1 MVYDFDTLIDRRGTD
16 CEKWDEMASVFGR
29 GDLLAYWVAD
39 MDFKA
44 APEIVQALR
53 DKIESGVFG
62 YPVMTNSARESV
74 ANWLETRHGFSAD
87 ASEIRFSPGIITS
100 LSIAVQE
107 FTEPG
112 DGVVIQTPVYPQFFS
127 IIRKNGRVV
136 VENPLI
142 ETEDGYEMDFD
153 NLIEVLTPNVKAMIF
168 CSPHNPVGR
177 VWRREELT
185 RLAEICAKRGI
196 VILCDE
202 IHHDVVYSGSK
213 HIPLQLA
220 VPESA
225 PTSLIF
231 MAPSKTFNL
240 AGLCA
245 SAWLSKDKQIAKRME
260 KALQSVHC
268 ANINMMGHAALE
280 AAYRNGAQ
288 WLDSLV
294 AYLQGNVD
302 FAEKFFRERMPKVK
316 MTRPEGTFL
325 IWLDFRDY
333 GLDGK
338 ELQNALVQKAFVA
351 LNPGVDYGKDYGAF
365 ARMNIGCPRA
375 ALNEGL
381 SRIERAF
388 ASL

>member
-1 MVYDFDTLIDRRGTD
+1 
-16 CEKWDEMASVFGR
+16 MASVFGR